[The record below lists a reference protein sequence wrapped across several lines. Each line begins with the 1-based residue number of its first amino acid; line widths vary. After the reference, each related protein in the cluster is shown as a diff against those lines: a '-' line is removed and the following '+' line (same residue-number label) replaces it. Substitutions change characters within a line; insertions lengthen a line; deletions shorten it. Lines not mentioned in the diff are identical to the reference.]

1 MRDSFDEL
9 RELFVPGQ
17 LVECS
22 WEYSSCI
29 WQSDLLLVLSA
40 SVGVLD
46 TYMIYTYMYFHAC
59 LLRTTGERIN
69 AYYTMDSWP
78 SHRKF
83 WKRVAA

>member
-9 RELFVPGQ
+9 RELFVPGE
-17 LVECS
+17 LVEVGWESCS
-22 WEYSSCI
+22 GA

-40 SVGVLD
+40 SVDVLD
-46 TYMIYTYMYFHAC
+46 TYIVFHSC
-59 LLRTTGERIN
+59 LLRTTGERTSVS
-69 AYYTMDSWP
+69 YTMDSWP